1 MNKFIEE
8 IRIRLSHR
16 MNKEEFV
23 VKNFRH
29 PVSNKMYIIKYENGF
44 MKIKRKIKNSI
55 EITMN
60 VDGFLYFWLEDENY
74 KEVII

>member
-1 MNKFIEE
+1 MHNFIRETIIKLEQKMNKG
-8 IRIRLSHR
+8 
-16 MNKEEFV
+16 EFV
-23 VKNFRH
+23 IKNFIH

-44 MKIKRKIKNSI
+44 MKIKRKVKNSI

-74 KEVII
+74 KEA

>member
-1 MNKFIEE
+1 MYNFIRETIIKLEQKMNKG
-8 IRIRLSHR
+8 
-16 MNKEEFV
+16 EFV
-23 VKNFRH
+23 INNFRH

-55 EITMN
+55 EISMN

-74 KEVII
+74 KEA